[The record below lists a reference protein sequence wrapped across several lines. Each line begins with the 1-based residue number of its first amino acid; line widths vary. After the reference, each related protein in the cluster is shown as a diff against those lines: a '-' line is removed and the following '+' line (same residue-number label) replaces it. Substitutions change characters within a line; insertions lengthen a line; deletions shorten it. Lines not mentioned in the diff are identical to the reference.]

1 MLFTS
6 QSSLSVDNDLD
17 SSSTLTKP
25 PLAKY
30 RVHTSS
36 SSRTPRTPSSKNTTD
51 RRCSIAAISEGRG
64 AYKGYVGL
72 ATMDLRQADI
82 EINEFIDSSTFSRL
96 KMKLLVA
103 EPEEIIVAESFNDKS
118 SNALLLEMIRSSL
131 PNVTVTNVHRRFF
144 NPVRGAEIVTQLSNE
159 EISNCD
165 TVVLQKQFCMQA
177 CCALVKY
184 VEHIQNVVFASKTL
198 RFNYCDVEKTCM
210 LDGLNM
216 KDFLNRCW
224 ILAKPRDR
232 QQLSEEVDETLTSVG
247 ARLLRSNLLQPSS
260 DQEVINGRLD
270 AVEELVENPYLIEK
284 LRQVLGSTYDLD
296 HVFDALIESPIE
308 PTTVQSAEYNLTQLL
323 RLYSVL
329 NVVNP
334 LRQVLK
340 IFKCDLLSGKNELL
354 SDERIDVI
362 KKLLD
367 DRFQSETISGNKKNS
382 LSQRHKKCYAI
393 KDGVSV
399 NLDVARRAYEELLRD
414 IQGQEE
420 ELNKLLPGEDTR
432 LAYSKSR
439 GFHYV
444 WVCGNAGSVK
454 VPTIRPSIAVLYH
467 VMDCIATVDFLC
479 SFAVYAFNRET
490 VFSLVTPV
498 FLFEVRPRFGNSII
512 IKEGRHPL
520 LDYSTNDEVA
530 PNDTYLSPDSRVNII
545 TGPNMTGKSTYLK
558 QVCQLCIL
566 AQCGSYVTAKI
577 AVLPVFL
584 RIFSRI
590 GHNDNLYKNLSAFAL
605 EMQEMALI
613 LQYSDDRTLLVIDE
627 LARSTS
633 VEEGISIC
641 YAIIEKLLQQKTFT
655 IFATHF
661 LDLAALDIN
670 YPQVEKYV
678 DNKSAVIYVDGEEQ
692 LAPTHRLEKGPYRGP
707 LYGFELVELSTFPEE
722 VIEAARELS
731 QRLHEKNVGR
741 RTMDPETLKRRTL
754 LRAAYRLRQI
764 IASKNLVTRET
775 LIRSLEEVR
784 QQLRADIPDIMGQ
797 NRSSTDEPSA

>member
-1 MLFTS
+1 MNAVTDDLAPY
-6 QSSLSVDNDLD
+6 QDLCGPNNRLS
-17 SSSTLTKP
+17 
-25 PLAKY
+25 
-30 RVHTSS
+30 R
-36 SSRTPRTPSSKNTTD
+36 
-51 RRCSIAAISEGRG
+51 
-64 AYKGYVGL
+64 
-72 ATMDLRQADI
+72 
-82 EINEFIDSSTFSRL
+82 
-96 KMKLLVA
+96 
-103 EPEEIIVAESFNDKS
+103 
-118 SNALLLEMIRSSL
+118 
-131 PNVTVTNVHRRFF
+131 
-144 NPVRGAEIVTQLSNE
+144 
-159 EISNCD
+159 
-165 TVVLQKQFCMQA
+165 
-177 CCALVKY
+177 
-184 VEHIQNVVFASKTL
+184 NVVDIKERRSL
-198 RFNYCDVEKTCM
+198 
-210 LDGLNM
+210 
-216 KDFLNRCW
+216 
-224 ILAKPRDR
+224 LAV
-232 QQLSEEVDETLTSVG
+232 VDETLTSGG

-329 NVVNP
+329 NVVSP

-444 WVCGNAGSVK
+444 WVCGNAGTVK
-454 VPTIRPSIAVLYH
+454 VPTVFINVVRHRSSLTFTSRNLLRYSDRIEQSMSEVLIATNVVVQEIIKEIRPSIAVLYH
-467 VMDCIATVDFLC
+467 VMDCIATIDFLC

-490 VFSLVTPV
+490 
-498 FLFEVRPRFGNSII
+498 VRPRFGNSII

-520 LDYSTNDEVA
+520 LDYSTNDEVV

-566 AQCGSYVTAKI
+566 AQCGSYVPAKI

-655 IFATHF
+655 MFATHF

-670 YPQVEKYV
+670 YPQVE
-678 DNKSAVIYVDGEEQ
+678 NLHFPPQVIYVDGEEQ